1 MTGSRLTAARFAL
14 AYVVV
19 LMVVVAL
26 DAIWLGFLARDLYR
40 REMGGLMSDSV
51 RVVPVALFYL
61 LYPLAL
67 VYLVLF
73 GAPAAWGEA
82 LLRSAV
88 LGLAAYGAYD
98 LTNMAVVRGWSVQLG
113 LVDWA
118 WGAIAATVAGRRR
131 LCGNLGSRL
140 AGRGRP
146 WEGDGGETPSA
157 ASGKCAR
164 KPRNRRVGPPERLPH

>member
-1 MTGSRLTAARFAL
+1 MSGSRLTAAQFGL

-19 LMVVVAL
+19 LAVVVTL
-26 DAIWLGFLARDLYR
+26 DALWLGVLGKDLYK
-40 REMGGLMSDSV
+40 REMGSLMADSV

-67 VYLVLF
+67 VYLALS
-73 GAPAAWGEA
+73 GAPAGWGEA

-98 LTNMAVVRGWSVQLG
+98 LTNTAIVRGWSVRLA

-118 WGAIAATVAGRRR
+118 WGAVAAT
-131 LCGNLGSRL
+131 L
-140 AGRGRP
+140 AGAAGYAATWAR
-146 WEGDGGETPSA
+146 SA
-157 ASGKCAR
+157 
-164 KPRNRRVGPPERLPH
+164 

>member
-1 MTGSRLTAARFAL
+1 MSGSRLTPTQFGL

-19 LMVVVAL
+19 LVVVVAL
-26 DAIWLGFLARDLYR
+26 DALWLGVLGKDLYK
-40 REMGGLMSDSV
+40 REMGDLMSDSV

-67 VYLVLF
+67 VYLALF
-73 GAPAAWGEA
+73 TAPSGWGEA

-98 LTNMAVVRGWSVQLG
+98 LTNLAIVRGWSVRLA

-118 WGAIAATVAGRRR
+118 WGAVAAT
-131 LCGNLGSRL
+131 L
-140 AGRGRP
+140 AG
-146 WEGDGGETPSA
+146 A
-157 ASGKCAR
+157 AGYAATWAR
-164 KPRNRRVGPPERLPH
+164 SS